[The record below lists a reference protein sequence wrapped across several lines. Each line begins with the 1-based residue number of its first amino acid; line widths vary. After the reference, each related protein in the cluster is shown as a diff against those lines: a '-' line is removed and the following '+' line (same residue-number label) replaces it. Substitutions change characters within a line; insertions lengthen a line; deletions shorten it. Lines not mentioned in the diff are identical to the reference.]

1 MTMFIQQNDKYRD
14 YSIRHAID
22 FRCFLWALC
31 YRTDH
36 LIQFTYKLKLWQC
49 PGCELKRTVSQ
60 LLTFRISL
68 SRAHICSG
76 WSCILWGIRDEK
88 NQII

>member
-1 MTMFIQQNDKYRD
+1 MTMFIQQRDKYRD
-14 YSIRHAID
+14 DSIRHAID
-22 FRCFLWALC
+22 FRCFPSALC

-49 PGCELKRTVSQ
+49 PWCELKRTGSQ

-76 WSCILWGIRDEK
+76 YTVVCSGELGMKKIK
-88 NQII
+88 